1 MPPPARPLP
10 DDLIPDI
17 LVRLAPDDP
26 AGVVRSAAVCKA
38 WRRVLADPAF
48 AARYRALHPAAPVLG
63 FFHRPD
69 GLQEAR
75 FVPTPTTSFRPSP
88 SAVQRSRHPLDC
100 RHGRALFYDYG
111 SLESFI
117 VWDPISGAVHKIPEV
132 PDVLTQP
139 SVVCAG
145 AGAGCDVDDH
155 HRGCGG
161 GGHFIVAFAGVQN
174 IPEDY
179 YFDAHACFWA
189 SDTGEWSVHINIH
202 LDHGRYRLT
211 DRPAALVGD
220 TLYFVGTSGFLL
232 RYRYG
237 LLRRVG
243 RNILSA
249 GVREA
254 DVLSV
259 IEPPQG
265 KKRLGTVFA
274 MVAEDG
280 GLGLASLNKNSSRL
294 YLWAR
299 ETAEAGVA
307 GDDGRWV
314 QRRVVDLE
322 TLLPGGNPGSRPCLS
337 GVGEDGSVIFVSTE
351 DDVFT
356 VELESSKVKKVC
368 GEMGKVDLVL
378 PFMSFYTHLLLLKLA
393 SGKSAAAPVGN
404 P

>member
-17 LVRLAPDDP
+17 LVRLASDDP
-26 AGVVRSAAVCKA
+26 AGIIRAAAVCKA
-38 WRRVLADPAF
+38 WRRILADPAF
-48 AARYRALHPAAPVLG
+48 AARYCALHPSPPVLG
-63 FFHRPD
+63 FLHRPPD
-69 GLQEAR
+69 LQIAQ

-111 SLESFI
+111 SLDSFI
-117 VWDPISGAVHKIPEV
+117 VWDPITAAVHKIPPV
-132 PDVLTQP
+132 PDVFTQP
-139 SVVCAG
+139 AVLCA
-145 AGAGCDVDDH
+145 AGAGCDDH

-161 GGHFIVAFAGVQN
+161 GKPFIVAFAGVEN

-179 YFDAHACFWA
+179 CFDAHACYWA

-220 TLYFVGTSGFLL
+220 ALYFVGKSGFLL

-243 RNILSA
+243 RRSILSA
-249 GVREA
+249 GIREA

-265 KKRLGTVFA
+265 KRLGTVFVMA
-274 MVAEDG
+274 AEGG
-280 GLGLASLNKNSSRL
+280 GLGLASMNKNSSRL

-299 ETAEAGVA
+299 EAVAAGIA

-314 QRRVVDLE
+314 QRRIIDLNK
-322 TLLPGGNPGSRPCLS
+322 LLPGGNPGSRPCLS
-337 GVGEDGSVIFVSTE
+337 GVGEDGSVIFVST
-351 DDVFT
+351 DDGVFT

-368 GEMGKVDLVL
+368 SEMGKVDLVL
-378 PFMSFYTHLLLLKLA
+378 PFMSFYTHSLLLKLA
-393 SGKSAAAPVGN
+393 SGNLASAPAEN
-404 P
+404 Q